1 MTNRNEPRLGAVHE
15 VRIGAA
21 DVGSRVSVRRVLRDG
36 REGFGDVVGELV
48 SWRDGEIVVRRR
60 SGESETF
67 AEADLV
73 AGKRVPPAPVRPR
86 RSDA

>member
-1 MTNRNEPRLGAVHE
+1 LTNRNTPRLGAVLE

-36 REGFGDVVGELV
+36 REGLGDVVGDLV
-48 SWRDGEIVVRRR
+48 SWAGGELVVRPR
-60 SGESETF
+60 SGELVTI

-73 AGKRVPPAPVRPR
+73 AAKCVPAAPVRPAR
-86 RSDA
+86 ESP